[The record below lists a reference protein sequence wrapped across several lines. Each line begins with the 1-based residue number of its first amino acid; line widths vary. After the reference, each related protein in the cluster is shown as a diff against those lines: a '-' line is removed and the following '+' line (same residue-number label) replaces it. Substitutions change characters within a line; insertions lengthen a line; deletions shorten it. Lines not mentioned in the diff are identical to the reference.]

1 MCGEAFQDKVLL
13 VIPTPNSYL
22 PLRIGPW
29 LQPKSKLNTNSVESK
44 YPRAMLVAEVNAP
57 SLKTTYIVKKYI
69 YKKNY
74 FQLLCSF
81 LQSEMG
87 FILKA

>member
-1 MCGEAFQDKVLL
+1 MCGEAFPEQDSPSHTNTKQLFA
-13 VIPTPNSYL
+13 PENR
-22 PLRIGPW
+22 PLITT
-29 LQPKSKLNTNSVESK
+29 KIKTNSVESK

-74 FQLLCSF
+74 FKLLCSF

-87 FILKA
+87 FISKA